1 MSFTGSSYASRTYD
15 VDVDVVVVIVS
26 VNKVD
31 LKI

>member
-1 MSFTGSSYASRTYD
+1 MSFTGSSYASRTY
-15 VDVDVVVVIVS
+15 DVDVVVVIVS